1 MNSSLSGKSSLGKP
15 FHKTVVQVYAH
26 PLAASFPTQSS
37 LLLGLEQMFKSKV
50 FRPIFLREELLARS
64 GQVGVVGEGIRGKRW
79 EIKVRGVRL
88 GIGGHSPCRQLV

>member
-1 MNSSLSGKSSLGKP
+1 LGKP

-37 LLLGLEQMFKSKV
+37 LLLGLEQLFNFKV
-50 FRPIFLREELLARS
+50 FRPIFLREEILARS

-79 EIKVRGVRL
+79 KIIVHRHKAVY
-88 GIGGHSPCRQLV
+88 GGA